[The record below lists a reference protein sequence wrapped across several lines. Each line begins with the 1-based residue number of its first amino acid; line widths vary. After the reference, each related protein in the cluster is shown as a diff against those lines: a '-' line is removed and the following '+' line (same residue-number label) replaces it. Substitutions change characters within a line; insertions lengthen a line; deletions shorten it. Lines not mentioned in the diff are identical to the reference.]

1 MQTPKMAPP
10 RHHLSIRC
18 VSWPSGLKS
27 YVRMASLSK
36 VVRSVSIWG
45 FVTSVVCVGQV
56 TAASGSL
63 GQVTASPEARCR
75 DILQQALQDKNPDT
89 RKQAVVALSLAGGQ
103 VVSSLRAMLQD
114 GDVQVRLATV
124 ASLAEVKSPRAVAA
138 LHAALDDEIPEVSF
152 AAAKALVAMHDRA
165 GREAMLAMLE
175 GDAKTSSGVFTKEKR
190 EALRMVHTPRT
201 LLLFAVQKGI
211 GFAPVP
217 YLGLGVGSMQQ
228 LLSDP
233 EVSGRATAALMLAHE
248 RDRAT
253 LDALRGALTDKDW
266 SVRAAAV
273 HALALRGDARMKNDL
288 LPLLDD
294 DHQAVRLRAA
304 AAYLRVTG
312 PQAAPSSAHT
322 QGDR

>member
-1 MQTPKMAPP
+1 M
-10 RHHLSIRC
+10 
-18 VSWPSGLKS
+18 WGL
-27 YVRMASLSK
+27 
-36 VVRSVSIWG
+36 
-45 FVTSVVCVGQV
+45 VTSVVCVGQL
-56 TAASGSL
+56 TAAPRSL
-63 GQVTASPEARCR
+63 GQGTASSEAQCR
-75 DILQQALQDKNPDT
+75 EILQQALQDKNPDT

-103 VVSSLRAMLQD
+103 FLSSLRGMLQD
-114 GDVQVRLATV
+114 SDVQVRLAAV

-138 LHAALDDEIPEVSF
+138 LRVALDDEVPEVSF
-152 AAAKALVAMHDRA
+152 AAAKALVALHDRA
-165 GREAMLAMLE
+165 GKEAMLAMLE
-175 GDAKTSSGVFTKEKR
+175 GDAKTSSGVFTKQKR
-190 EALRMVHTPRT
+190 DALRMVHTPKT

-248 RDRAT
+248 RDQAT
-253 LDALRGALTDKDW
+253 LDALREALTDKDW

-288 LPLLDD
+288 LPLLAD

-312 PQAAPSSAHT
+312 PQPASSSGQPQAALSAGQAQAIASSVKPQTAS
-322 QGDR
+322 GAR

>member
-1 MQTPKMAPP
+1 
-10 RHHLSIRC
+10 
-18 VSWPSGLKS
+18 
-27 YVRMASLSK
+27 
-36 VVRSVSIWG
+36 
-45 FVTSVVCVGQV
+45 
-56 TAASGSL
+56 
-63 GQVTASPEARCR
+63 
-75 DILQQALQDKNPDT
+75 
-89 RKQAVVALSLAGGQ
+89 
-103 VVSSLRAMLQD
+103 
-114 GDVQVRLATV
+114 
-124 ASLAEVKSPRAVAA
+124 
-138 LHAALDDEIPEVSF
+138 
-152 AAAKALVAMHDRA
+152 
-165 GREAMLAMLE
+165 
-175 GDAKTSSGVFTKEKR
+175 
-190 EALRMVHTPRT
+190 
-201 LLLFAVQKGI
+201 
-211 GFAPVP
+211 
-217 YLGLGVGSMQQ
+217 MQQ